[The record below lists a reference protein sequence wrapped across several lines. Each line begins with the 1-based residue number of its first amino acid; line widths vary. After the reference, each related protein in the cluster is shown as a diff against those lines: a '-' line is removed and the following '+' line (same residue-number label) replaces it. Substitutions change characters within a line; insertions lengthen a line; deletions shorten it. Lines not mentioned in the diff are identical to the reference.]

1 MAKVCE
7 LCANY
12 RPATGQCLDYG
23 VVGDIQD
30 CAQFVAADGS
40 QIPENFKPAFAI
52 RITTEESEAPRK
64 EGDEMMVADQ
74 HTDVLDQIRVALL
87 ELRAEVEQL
96 REAVKA
102 QQAGNGDKQ
111 LVDRLLTI
119 LEAQVGVRG
128 GAA

>member
-1 MAKVCE
+1 

-40 QIPENFKPAFAI
+40 QIPEDFKPMLTV
-52 RITTEESEAPRK
+52 RIAPKEPEAPRK
-64 EGDEMMVADQ
+64 EADEMMVADQ
-74 HTDVLDQIRVALL
+74 HTDAIDQIRVALL
-87 ELRAEVEQL
+87 ELQAEVEQL

>member
-40 QIPENFKPAFAI
+40 QIPEDFKPMLTV
-52 RITTEESEAPRK
+52 RIAPKEPEAPRK
-64 EGDEMMVADQ
+64 EADEMMVADQ
-74 HTDVLDQIRVALL
+74 HTDAIDQIRVALL
-87 ELRAEVEQL
+87 ELQAEVEQL

>member
-1 MAKVCE
+1 VAKVCE

-40 QIPENFKPAFAI
+40 QIPEDFKPMLTV
-52 RITTEESEAPRK
+52 RIAPKEPEAPRK
-64 EGDEMMVADQ
+64 EADEMMVADQ
-74 HTDVLDQIRVALL
+74 HTDAIDQIRVALL
-87 ELRAEVEQL
+87 ELQAEVEQL

>member
-1 MAKVCE
+1 MFTV
-7 LCANY
+7 
-12 RPATGQCLDYG
+12 
-23 VVGDIQD
+23 
-30 CAQFVAADGS
+30 
-40 QIPENFKPAFAI
+40 
-52 RITTEESEAPRK
+52 RIAPKEPEAPRK
-64 EGDEMMVADQ
+64 EADEMMVVDQ